1 MSRTTLS
8 VAALLLTAS
17 AAVAQTYTAPSTTA
31 PSNPM
36 SSAPSTS
43 APIVPGSPM
52 SNSSTTQMPAPQA
65 APLTAVPPAS
75 PNRSPTVATGDSKN
89 QTTPVGQGA
98 VFAVVPTNDE
108 LSSKLIGLEIYN
120 SAKQNI
126 GEIKDISFNAGVIN
140 AYIVAVGGFLG
151 MGEHYVAIRPSAVNL
166 SYDASAKKWRAT
178 MDTTAA
184 QLKAAPQYKYA
195 NK

>member
-17 AAVAQTYTAPSTTA
+17 AAVAQTYTAPS
-31 PSNPM
+31 SPM
-36 SSAPSTS
+36 STAPSTS
-43 APIVPGSPM
+43 VPMVPGSPM
-52 SNSSTTQMPAPQA
+52 SNSPTTQMPATPA

-75 PNRSPTVATGDSKN
+75 PTRSPTIATGDSKN

-98 VFAVVPTNDE
+98 IFAVVPTNDE

-140 AYIVAVGGFLG
+140 AYIVGVGGFLG
-151 MGEHYVAIRPSAVNL
+151 MG
-166 SYDASAKKWRAT
+166 AT
-178 MDTTAA
+178 
-184 QLKAAPQYKYA
+184 LCCHSPVCGKPEL
-195 NK
+195 

>member
-8 VAALLLTAS
+8 IAALLLTAS
-17 AAVAQTYTAPSTTA
+17 AAVAQTYTAPGTAAPSTPMTTA
-31 PSNPM
+31 PSTP
-36 SSAPSTS
+36 

-52 SNSSTTQMPAPQA
+52 SATPT

-75 PNRSPTVATGDSKN
+75 LNQSPTMATGDTKI
-89 QTTPVGQGA
+89 QTSPAAQGA
-98 VFAVVPTNDE
+98 VFVLASSSDE